1 VASVGP
7 VEKFHEKLKS
17 QNFKYDAAQ
26 EQAVLLI
33 QKLYDELL
41 STPQIKPN
49 WWHKLIKKNISPVPG
64 LYFWGGVGRGKTFLM
79 DCFFEVL
86 PFENKRRI
94 HFHRFM
100 LEIHEQLRDLP
111 KTPNPLPIVAKL
123 IANEVRVLCLDE
135 FHVHDITDAMLL
147 TGLFKSLFD
156 NGVTLFATSNVKI
169 NDLYKNGLQRD
180 LFLPTIDYLNDN
192 TNEFELLA
200 NEDFRLLQLEK
211 SGTYHIEG
219 ELDKIMQDHF
229 DSLAPASSSQFE
241 DIIVNHRKIKTIAL
255 SDDVVWFDFKT
266 VCMQAH
272 AAPDY
277 LEIAQTFHT
286 VLLSNVP
293 VLSESEDDSA
303 KRFIHLIDALY
314 DHKVK
319 LVVTASVMPFDLYT
333 GKRLKFA
340 FERTVSRLTE
350 MASKKYL
357 AMPHIIYN

>member
-1 VASVGP
+1 MGP
-7 VEKFHEKLKS
+7 IELFHEKLKL
-17 QNFKYDAAQ
+17 QNFKHDSAQ
-26 EQAVLLI
+26 ELAVQQI
-33 QKLYDELL
+33 QKLYDDLL
-41 STPQIKPN
+41 LRPQIRPN
-49 WWHKLIKKNISPVPG
+49 WWRKILKQDITPVCG

-86 PFENKRRI
+86 PIENKRRI

-111 KTPNPLPIVAKL
+111 KTPNPLPIVAKK
-123 IANEVRVLCLDE
+123 IADDVRVLCLDE

-156 NGVTLFATSNVKI
+156 NGVTLFATSNVKV
-169 NDLYKNGLQRD
+169 NDLYKNGLQRE
-180 LFLPTIDYLNDN
+180 LFLPTIDYLNKN
-192 TNEFELLA
+192 TKEFELLA
-200 NEDFRLLQLEK
+200 SEDFRLLQLEK

-219 ELDKIMQDHF
+219 DLQKIMVEHF
-229 DSLAPASSSQFE
+229 RTLAPASSSLAVE
-241 DIIVNHRKIKTIAL
+241 IVINHRKITTVAL
-255 SDDVVWFDFKT
+255 SDDVVWFDFKSI
-266 VCMQAH
+266 CMQAH

-286 VLLSNVP
+286 VLISDVP
-293 VLSESEDDSA
+293 VLTESEDDAA

-319 LVVTASVMPFDLYT
+319 LIVTTSVLPFELYT

-350 MASKKYL
+350 MASNKYL
-357 AMPHIIYN
+357 ALPHIIYN

>member
-1 VASVGP
+1 MGP
-7 VEKFHEKLKS
+7 IDKFHEKLKLH
-17 QNFKYDAAQ
+17 NFKYDAAQ
-26 EQAVLLI
+26 EQAVQLI
-33 QKLYDELL
+33 QNLYDELL
-41 STPQIKPN
+41 STPQVKPR
-49 WWHKLIKKNISPVPG
+49 WWHKIIKKDRRTVRG

-86 PFENKRRI
+86 PFKNKRRI

-100 LEIHEQLRDLP
+100 IDIHEQLRALP

-123 IANEVRVLCLDE
+123 ISKEVRVLCLDE

-147 TGLFKSLFD
+147 TGLFKSLFEY
-156 NGVTLFATSNVKI
+156 GVTLFATSNVKI
-169 NDLYKNGLQRD
+169 NELYKNGLQRN
-180 LFLPTIDYLNDN
+180 LFLPTIDYLNIN
-192 TNEFELLA
+192 TKEFELCS

-211 SGTYHIEG
+211 SGTYHINVDAINQMTEY
-219 ELDKIMQDHF
+219 F
-229 DSLAPASSSQFE
+229 NSLAPNNSSTIDS
-241 DIIVNHRKIKTIAL
+241 ITINHRAMTIKSIAN
-255 SDDVVWFDFKT
+255 DVVWFDFKII
-266 VCMQAH
+266 CMQAH

-277 LEIAQTFHT
+277 LEIAQMFHT
-286 VLLSNVP
+286 VFISDVP
-293 VLSESEDDSA
+293 ILTESEDDAA

-319 LVVTASVMPFDLYT
+319 LVMSASVLPFELYT

-357 AMPHIIYN
+357 ALPHIIYN

>member
-1 VASVGP
+1 MIFVGP
-7 VEKFHEKLKS
+7 IEKFHEKLKE

-26 EQAVLLI
+26 EQAVQLI
-33 QKLYDELL
+33 QKLYDDLL
-41 STPQIKPN
+41 STPQVKPR
-49 WWHKLIKKNISPVPG
+49 WWHKTVKIKLAPVCG

-79 DCFFEVL
+79 DCFYEVL

-111 KTPNPLPIVAKL
+111 KTPNPLPLVAKK

-147 TGLFKSLFD
+147 TGLFKFLFE

-180 LFLPTIDYLNDN
+180 LFLPTIDYLNEN
-192 TNEFELLA
+192 TMEFELLA
-200 NEDFRLLQLEK
+200 SEDFRLLQLEK

-219 ELDKIMQDHF
+219 DLDEIMLEHF
-229 DSLAPASSSQFE
+229 NSLAPTSCSHIE
-241 DIIVNHRKIKTIAL
+241 DIIVNHRKMSTLAL
-255 SDDVVWFDFKT
+255 SDDVVWFEFESI
-266 VCMQAH
+266 CMQAH

-293 VLSESEDDSA
+293 VLTESEDDSA

-319 LVVTASVMPFDLYT
+319 LIVSASVMPFEIYT

-340 FERTVSRLTE
+340 FERTISRLTE
-350 MASKKYL
+350 MASKN
-357 AMPHIIYN
+357 I

>member
-1 VASVGP
+1 VGP
-7 VEKFHEKLKS
+7 IEKYHEKLKL

-26 EQAVLLI
+26 EAAVELI
-33 QKLYDELL
+33 QKLYDDLVV
-41 STPQIKPN
+41 TPQFKPG
-49 WWHKLIKKNISPVPG
+49 WWYKLFNLKVIPVRG

-79 DCFFEVL
+79 DCFYEVL
-86 PFENKRRI
+86 PFDNKRRV

-111 KTPNPLPIVAKL
+111 KTPNPLPIVAKK
-123 IANEVRVLCLDE
+123 IATEVRVLCLDE

-147 TGLFKSLFD
+147 TGLFKSLFE

-180 LFLPTIDYLNDN
+180 LFLPTIEYLNQH
-192 TNEFELLA
+192 TKEFELLA
-200 NEDFRLLQLEK
+200 SEDFRLLQLEK
-211 SGTYHIEG
+211 SGTYHIDG
-219 ELDKIMQDHF
+219 DLDNIMLDHF
-229 DSLAPASSSQFE
+229 NTLAPTSCSHVE
-241 DIIVNHRKIKTIAL
+241 EIIINHRIISTLAL
-255 SDDVVWFDFKT
+255 SDDVVWFDFDSI
-266 VCMQAH
+266 CMQAH

-293 VLSESEDDSA
+293 ILSESEDDSA

-319 LVVTASVMPFDLYT
+319 LIVSSSAVPFEIYT

-340 FERTVSRLTE
+340 FERTISRLTE